1 MKYLYNYYED
11 LNLEVP
17 NTIKDS
23 IDEGIKAANTIY
35 KQIKNN
41 ILIPVFCESTIYD
54 IFFTTHDQYKNIQI
68 KTNKNKLKYRT
79 QKLRY
84 TYDSH
89 KDEILVFG
97 EPINLEQ
104 DYKTVYESDTK
115 KDIRELILNNNIACV
130 LLNIK
135 KKKNLILQRKIKLLD
150 PRIEII
156 DLSKEKQQN
165 SSSIEKAYSKSQ
177 ANFKDYNKYN
187 QLKVEKTFW
196 CQGFIQQLSQLIK
209 ENIEKNS
216 IEIKL
221 SNLIKIE
228 QIAYTILYE
237 NYE

>member
-1 MKYLYNYYED
+1 MKHLYNYYED
-11 LNLEVP
+11 LSLEVP

-23 IDEGIKAANTIY
+23 IDEGIDAANVIY
-35 KQIKNN
+35 KQIKDDF
-41 ILIPVFCESTIYD
+41 LIPVFCESTIYD
-54 IFFTTHDQYKNIQI
+54 LFFHPHKSYKDLEI

-84 TYDSH
+84 QYDSP
-89 KDEILVFG
+89 KDEILVWG
-97 EPINLEQ
+97 DSLNINTNHRIIQEN
-104 DYKTVYESDTK
+104 STK
-115 KDIRELILNNNIACV
+115 KDIRDTIIENNIAYV
-130 LLNIK
+130 ILNIK
-135 KKKNLILQRKIKLLD
+135 RDKSLLLRRKIKLLD
-150 PRIEII
+150 PRIEIMVK
-156 DLSKEKQQN
+156 DAKKEI
-165 SSSIEKAYSKSQ
+165 SSSQIEDTFQKSQ
-177 ANFKDYNKYN
+177 VNFSDYNKYN

-209 ENIEKNS
+209 DNIEKNH